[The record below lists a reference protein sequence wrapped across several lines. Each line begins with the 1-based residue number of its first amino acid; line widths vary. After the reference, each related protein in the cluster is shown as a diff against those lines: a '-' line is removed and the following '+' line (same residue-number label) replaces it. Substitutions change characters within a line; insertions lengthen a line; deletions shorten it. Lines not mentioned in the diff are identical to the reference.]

1 MKIAATST
9 GPDLDAAID
18 PRFGRCA
25 YFVIFDSESGALE
38 ATPNPFLDAAGGA
51 GTQAAQWI
59 LGQGVDAL
67 LTGRCG
73 PKAAAVLHDAGIRM
87 VEGIS
92 GSVREA
98 SERFRAEDSATR
110 GLHSVGDG
118 RGPGR
123 WRGAGGGHG
132 RLGGGH
138 GVGRGRGAGGGMGRR
153 GRS

>member
-25 YFVIFDSESGALE
+25 YFVILDSESGNLE

-59 LGQGVDAL
+59 LGQDVAVL

-87 VEGIS
+87 VEGVS

-98 SERFRAEDSATR
+98 SERFRAEDSATS
-110 GLHSVGDG
+110 GPQGVGDG

-123 WRGAGGGHG
+123 CRGAGGGQG
-132 RLGGGH
+132 RLARGQGA
-138 GVGRGRGAGGGMGRR
+138 GRGAGGRMGRR
-153 GRS
+153 GRN